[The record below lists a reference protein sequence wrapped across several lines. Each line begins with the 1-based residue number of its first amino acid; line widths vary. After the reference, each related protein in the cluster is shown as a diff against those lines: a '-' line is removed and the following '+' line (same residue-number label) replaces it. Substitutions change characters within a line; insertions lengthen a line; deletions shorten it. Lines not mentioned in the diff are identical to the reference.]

1 MEARLTIP
9 HKGFNRRIGSLA
21 GLNIAPNGR
30 VISQAE
36 WDSSVASWLPSAE
49 DRMFVQSL
57 MNRVVEPGKFA
68 NWIAAPVT
76 GINNHPIDFEYVR
89 LN

>member
-1 MEARLTIP
+1 
-9 HKGFNRRIGSLA
+9 
-21 GLNIAPNGR
+21 
-30 VISQAE
+30 
-36 WDSSVASWLPSAE
+36 
-49 DRMFVQSL
+49 MFVQSL